1 MINVFICPQ
10 HDKLV
15 FISKVTTVTRLHKSL
30 VWLNMHTTSQ
40 NVIITMMDVGMDI
53 SRIWL

>member
-15 FISKVTTVTRLHKSL
+15 FISKVTTRLHKSL